1 MFVLSLLFST
11 KKTEYGAIPTYQD
24 NHLEDD
30 RYSPSFLT
38 IGQKYS
44 YAIGSTV
51 ILPCKINE
59 TAKSSQY
66 NLAWKRGNAVLTAAN
81 VKVTV
86 NPRIRLIPVHELP
99 ELTSGVSGVS
109 GGGSSKTSTT
119 TVTGYNLELRDVRV
133 TDAGDYACQIGT
145 LEARE
150 IIHKLEVLVPPKI
163 DYISPGG
170 RLDVAKGAQIRL
182 ECRGSGNPTPKIY
195 WSRKNNLMPNGEAN
209 LTGNVFEMLHADRH
223 SAGHYRCTADNRVGT
238 ADTRDVFVNVLFAPE
253 IEVERPFIH
262 TGLGY
267 EAQLSCLV
275 HAEPPPNVIWYKDTT
290 QLGTT
295 EQHSQQN
302 RGNRYTLTI
311 RNVTY
316 SDLVN
321 YTCQASNNLGKDR
334 GALSLSGIPTICYFD
349 SKAISDHRDRYNIT
363 WNVQSY
369 SPIREYRLFYRQQT
383 SKSYMLTHQ
392 IQQHLDKSH
401 ENNVGT
407 QHHNIYTPPYSTSMA
422 DQWENVVIP
431 EQFPEYFPSQ
441 PSTFNL
447 NQYHLGGHIN
457 FHHHMSYLIKNLSPS
472 TNYEARVQA
481 RNDHGWNKL
490 SNVYHFSTRSED
502 IELEASHPPAVLRS
516 AGLLDKGLLSS
527 SAQITRAVNILQV
540 IPLTLV
546 FLTIPL
552 WRA

>member
-1 MFVLSLLFST
+1 
-11 KKTEYGAIPTYQD
+11 
-24 NHLEDD
+24 
-30 RYSPSFLT
+30 
-38 IGQKYS
+38 
-44 YAIGSTV
+44 
-51 ILPCKINE
+51 
-59 TAKSSQY
+59 KSSQY

-99 ELTSGVSGVS
+99 ELTSGVSGVSGSS

-527 SAQITRAVNILQV
+527 S
-540 IPLTLV
+540 
-546 FLTIPL
+546 
-552 WRA
+552 